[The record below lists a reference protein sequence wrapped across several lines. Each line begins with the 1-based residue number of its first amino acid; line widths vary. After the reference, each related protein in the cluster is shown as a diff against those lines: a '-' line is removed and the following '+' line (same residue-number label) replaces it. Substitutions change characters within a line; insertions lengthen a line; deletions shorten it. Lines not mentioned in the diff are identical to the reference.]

1 MLYKTNFTVSLTDIE
16 DSHSDNL
23 KEGKTSINEPSGNFF
38 YDPWRI
44 KKEYQGTVWEKILS
58 TLKFPIGEA
67 RIIVLK
73 RGTCYLRHADIDD
86 RYHLN
91 ISGDNSYL
99 VDLEKT
105 VMHELKRDGFWY
117 KMHAGILHTAINVG
131 EHDRIQ
137 LVVRD
142 LLNRNTVLNPVSV
155 KITGSGHN
163 LRFVFDGVYSTW
175 LNIANKKGIIGNFKH
190 DGDSATFDVNGDHLE
205 ELTALTPKGFAME
218 IV

>member
-16 DSHSDNL
+16 DSHSDIL
-23 KEGKTSINEPSGNFF
+23 KEGKTTVNEPSGNFF

-73 RGTCYLRHADIDD
+73 SGTCYLRHADIDD

-99 VDLEKT
+99 IDLEKT

-117 KMHAGILHTAINVG
+117 KMHAGILH
-131 EHDRIQ
+131 
-137 LVVRD
+137 
-142 LLNRNTVLNPVSV
+142 
-155 KITGSGHN
+155 KIGRAH
-163 LRFVFDGVYSTW
+163 V
-175 LNIANKKGIIGNFKH
+175 
-190 DGDSATFDVNGDHLE
+190 
-205 ELTALTPKGFAME
+205 
-218 IV
+218 